1 MVWKNPGDQ
10 NKPLLQ
16 ILGCCVYA
24 LRTRNPSSGDVA
36 EINDIAEV
44 RRIVHSFQKKAM
56 SPEYIYAH
64 TWEEGD
70 LVIFHNKGVWHSITG
85 NLDGVERL
93 LWQCTMESSSAPE
106 AARPFQ

>member
-1 MVWKNPGDQ
+1 MVWKNPGCPDR
-10 NKPLLQ
+10 PLLQ

-24 LRTRNPSSGDVA
+24 LRTRDPVTGKIE
-36 EINDIAEV
+36 EIKDLAEV
-44 RRIVHSFQKKAM
+44 RRIVYSFQKKAM

-64 TWEEGD
+64 AWEEGD

-93 LWQCTMESSSAPE
+93 LWQCTMESSTAPE
-106 AARPFQ
+106 AARSI